1 MTEKAE
7 PTLPPLAT
15 GNSQSTATEA
25 SSGRKLKILLNTSTL
40 RIGGA
45 LQTSTA
51 FIIEALRNP
60 GEIEWAFALSRSCAR
75 ELEQFGVPVPAG
87 AEIFDKPP
95 TFSLAERRRLLAF
108 EAACKPD
115 LVFTFSGPAYVK
127 FRNFHLLGCS
137 TGWVTH
143 FTWTAYRSLGSF
155 KSYGI
160 YAIRFL
166 YKWYWFR
173 KANAWVMQT
182 ETARQGLA
190 RRLFLPL
197 ERISVILNTCGERY
211 LQNQGARPFP
221 HPTAEQPLRILC
233 FSAPHK
239 HKNLE
244 ILPAL
249 AKVLSQR
256 RPELNFRIVVT
267 LPTDHWLS
275 KEILA
280 LAKKTGVDHLF
291 ENRGK
296 VPVANG
302 PDLYRSCDI
311 CLLPTLLETFSAN
324 YPEAMA
330 IGLPIVTTDLDFAH
344 DVCDDAA
351 LYYTAGDAE
360 KAADCLLR
368 LLDDSSLWERQ
379 IARGKE
385 VLKRYPTPRERYEQ
399 YIRLLLSLR
408 GLPKKPGRSASS
420 PAAVNQ
426 TG

>member
-1 MTEKAE
+1 MTENADS
-7 PTLPPLAT
+7 TLAAAKT
-15 GNSQSTATEA
+15 GRSPDPSAKVD
-25 SSGRKLKILLNTSTL
+25 SDRKLKILLNTSTL

-60 GEIEWAFALSRSCAR
+60 GDIEWSFALSSSCAR

-108 EAACKPD
+108 EEKCRPD

-166 YKWYWFR
+166 YKWHWFR

-221 HPTAEQPLRILC
+221 RPTAEQPLRILC

-244 ILPAL
+244 ILPDL
-249 AKVLSQR
+249 AKVLSAQR
-256 RPELNFRIVVT
+256 PDLNFRIVVT
-267 LPTDHWLS
+267 LPPEHWLS

-280 LAKKTGVDHLF
+280 LTKKKGVEHLF

-351 LYYTAGDAE
+351 LYYPAGNAQ
-360 KAADCLLR
+360 KAADCILR
-368 LLDDSSLWERQ
+368 LLDDAQLWDRQ

-385 VLKRYPTPRERYEQ
+385 VLQRYPTPRERYEQ
-399 YIRLLLSLR
+399 YINLLLSLR
-408 GLPKKPGRSASS
+408 DLPLKPGRSATSS
-420 PAAVNQ
+420 TTTKQ
-426 TG
+426 SG